1 MKRFS
6 KTHELPEKNDG
17 TLGLANQSTTVM
29 KVSKRSADNEVNIEG
44 TEEELSIKFA
54 KTLGTSDMDCGKFL
68 LKQTHDAHPDK
79 DKHSAAEVVN
89 QVTPLL
95 HAIEPRDELEGML
108 AVQMVGI
115 HNLTMEMMRRVSITD
130 QTVDGVN
137 DNINRINKLSRT
149 FVAQLE
155 ALDRHR
161 NKGQQKMTVEHV
173 HVNKGGQAIIGSV
186 ERGEDGEKK

>member
-1 MKRFS
+1 MKQKREQEIS
-6 KTHELPEKNDG
+6 LDNDPVTVPDSSTSNSVLRASQG
-17 TLGLANQSTTVM
+17 TEG
-29 KVSKRSADNEVNIEG
+29 NEVNIEG
-44 TEEELSIKFA
+44 TEDELTNKFS
-54 KTLGTSDMDCGKFL
+54 KTLGTTDMDCGKFL
-68 LKQTHDAHPDK
+68 IKQSHDAHPER
-79 DKHSAAEVVN
+79 DKHNAADIVN
-89 QVTPLL
+89 QVMPLL
-95 HAIEPRDELEGML
+95 HAIEPQDELEGML

-115 HNLTMEMMRRVSITD
+115 HNLTMEMMRRVSLPD

-173 HVNKGGQAIIGSV
+173 HVNKGGQAIIGNV
-186 ERGEDGEKK
+186 ERGEDGKK